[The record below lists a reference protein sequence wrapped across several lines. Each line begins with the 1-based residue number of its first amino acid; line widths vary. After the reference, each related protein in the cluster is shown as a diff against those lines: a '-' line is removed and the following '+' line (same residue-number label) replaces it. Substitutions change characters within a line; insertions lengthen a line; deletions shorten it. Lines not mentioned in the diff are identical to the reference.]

1 MDRQRAGVVTG
12 LAAYVMWGLLTLF
25 WKQLHRFNAFE
36 LIGWRICSSAVI
48 MIIIVTATRRWPGVL
63 PVFRSRRLFLR
74 VLVAALM
81 LAGNWTSYVWA
92 VVHDHVL
99 ETALGYFISPL
110 FTVLLGVFVLK
121 EVLHA
126 AQVVAL
132 GLAAVAVVVLTVSYG
147 HVPWI
152 ALGLAV
158 SWTAYGW
165 LKKEVP
171 LGPAESMTAESLVL
185 LVPAIITAIALSG
198 RADSI
203 PQSGSGKEIA
213 FALLTGV
220 ATVTPLM
227 MFAFAAQRVPLTIIG
242 PMLYIVPS
250 INFLLGWLVFH
261 EDMPPERFLGFALV
275 WTGLAI
281 LFADTARRAHAA
293 RGTTRPEGRV
303 VAQ

>member
-1 MDRQRAGVVTG
+1 MDRQRAGVITG
-12 LAAYVMWGLLTLF
+12 LAAYTMWGLLTLF

-48 MIIIVTATRRWPGVL
+48 MVVVVTATRRWAGVL
-63 PVFRSRRLFLR
+63 PVFGNRRLFLR
-74 VLVAALM
+74 VLLAALM

-121 EVLHA
+121 EVLHT

-147 HVPWI
+147 QVPWI
-152 ALGLAV
+152 AIGLAV

-171 LGPAESMTAESLVL
+171 LGPVESMTAESLVL
-185 LVPAIITAIALSG
+185 VVPALIAVLALAS
-198 RADSI
+198 RSDSI
-203 PQSGSGKEIA
+203 PQSGSAKELT
-213 FALLTGV
+213 FAVLTGL

-227 MFAFAAQRVPLTIIG
+227 MFAFAAKRVPLTIIG

-261 EDMPPERFLGFALV
+261 EAMPPSRFLGFALV
-275 WTGLAI
+275 WAGLAI
-281 LFADTARRAHAA
+281 LFVDTARRASRQ

-303 VAQ
+303 VAS

>member
-1 MDRQRAGVVTG
+1 MDRQRAGVITG
-12 LAAYVMWGLLTLF
+12 LAAYVTWGLLTLF

-36 LIGWRICSSAVI
+36 LIGWRICSSAII
-48 MIIIVTATRRWPGVL
+48 MVIIVPVTRRWAGVL
-63 PVFRSRRLFLR
+63 PVFGNRRLFVR
-74 VLVAALM
+74 VLLAALM

-92 VVHDHVL
+92 VVHDRVL

-121 EVLHA
+121 EVLHT

-132 GLAAVAVVVLTVSYG
+132 GFAAVAVVVLTVSYG
-147 HVPWI
+147 QVPWI
-152 ALGLAV
+152 AIGLAV

-165 LKKEVP
+165 LKRDVP

-185 LVPAIITAIALSG
+185 IVPAVVAALALSG

-203 PQSGSGKEIA
+203 PQSASGKELT
-213 FALLTGV
+213 FAILTGL

-227 MFAFAAQRVPLTIIG
+227 MFAFAAKRVPLTIIG

-261 EDMPPERFLGFALV
+261 EALPPSRVLGFALV
-275 WTGLAI
+275 WVGLII
-281 LFADTARRAHAA
+281 LFVDSARRAHGT
-293 RGTTRPEGRV
+293 RGTTRLSGGPF
-303 VAQ
+303 AQ

>member
-1 MDRQRAGVVTG
+1 M
-12 LAAYVMWGLLTLF
+12 
-25 WKQLHRFNAFE
+25 
-36 LIGWRICSSAVI
+36 
-48 MIIIVTATRRWPGVL
+48 L
-63 PVFRSRRLFLR
+63 PVFGNRRLFVR
-74 VLVAALM
+74 VLLAALM

-92 VVHDHVL
+92 VVHDRVL

-121 EVLHA
+121 EVLHT

-132 GLAAVAVVVLTVSYG
+132 GFAAVAVVVLTVSYG
-147 HVPWI
+147 QVPWI
-152 ALGLAV
+152 AIGLAV

-165 LKKEVP
+165 LKRDVP

-185 LVPAIITAIALSG
+185 IVPAVVAALALSG

-203 PQSGSGKEIA
+203 PQSASGKELT
-213 FALLTGV
+213 FAILTGL

-227 MFAFAAQRVPLTIIG
+227 MFAFAAKRVPLTIIG

-261 EDMPPERFLGFALV
+261 EALPPSRVLGFALV
-275 WTGLAI
+275 WVGLII
-281 LFADTARRAHAA
+281 LFVDSARRAHGT
-293 RGTTRPEGRV
+293 RGTTRLSGGPF
-303 VAQ
+303 AQ